1 MSDKKKLG
9 GGSIRGS
16 ICNQSRTYSDAND
29 WAAKADVINVR
40 QKSNESNFKKRNMT
54 FDAGRDSQLEKKLA
68 KSPIP
73 KPTAHKPSPIEILKA
88 IPGNNGKNDS
98 DFTNCLLT
106 GTNAK
111 YKVKKEAESPI

>member
-1 MSDKKKLG
+1 MDDKKRT
-9 GGSIRGS
+9 GSIRAS

-29 WAAKADVINVR
+29 WASKDIINIR
-40 QKSNESNFKKRNMT
+40 QKSNDSNFKKRNMT
-54 FDAGRDSQLEKKLA
+54 FDAGRESNLEKELS

-73 KPTAHKPSPIEILKA
+73 KPTPHKPSPMEILKA

-111 YKVKKEAESPI
+111 YKVSAKKAESPV